1 VSSGPEAPE
10 PVVWEEEEAI
20 DWSPDSHF
28 QRPETLDEATEVVV
42 GQDDLVRKLKSAF
55 SQYTLYLDDASVQ
68 RPIVLIYG
76 PSGSGKTFTVEA
88 LGRACDLPFTPV
100 SSASIS
106 PPSYKGLTLRDLLI
120 QHWKNYQTDEGVLF
134 LDEIDKWCRGSIA
147 DGTPDSETLSNGI
160 RTQAEVL
167 RYVEMEKI
175 RFLDEGRDDESGE
188 LEKITFDT
196 GRLFWVMAGAFVG
209 LDKIIKKRL
218 QNVHFPEE
226 DVWLHAQPID
236 FIHYGMVPELA
247 NRIATWAWVK
257 PLTRIQ
263 IMEILRTQEL
273 PKWIKRF
280 EALDCELEL
289 DPGALGMCANWAYEA
304 KTGAR
309 GAAAIMRRA
318 MDDIYYE
325 ASKHKKEYVHVDA
338 NTIRSGRLEVESASA
353 AS

>member
-1 VSSGPEAPE
+1 VSSGPDRPE
-10 PVVWEEEEAI
+10 PIDWEEPV
-20 DWSPDSHF
+20 DWEPESHF
-28 QRPETLDEATEVVV
+28 VRPEELDEATSVVV

-55 SQYTLYLDDASVQ
+55 SQYTLYLDDPSVQ

-88 LGRACDLPFTPV
+88 LGRACELPFTPV

-120 QHWKNYQTDEGVLF
+120 QHWKNFETDQGVLF

-147 DGTPDSETLSNGI
+147 EGKPDSETLSNGV

-167 RYVEMEKI
+167 RYVEMESI
-175 RFLDEGRDDESGE
+175 RFIDEARDDEE
-188 LEKITFDT
+188 IEKITFET
-196 GRLFWVMAGAFVG
+196 RNLFWITAGAFVG
-209 LDKIIKKRL
+209 LDKIIKRRL

-236 FIHYGMVPELA
+236 FINYGMVPELA
-247 NRIATWAWVK
+247 NRITTWAWVK
-257 PLTRIQ
+257 PLTRMQ

-273 PKWIKRF
+273 PKWVKRF
-280 EALDCELEL
+280 EALGCQL
-289 DPGALGMCANWAYEA
+289 DLDAGALGMCANWAFEA

-318 MDDIYYE
+318 MDDIFYE
-325 ASKHKKEYVHVDA
+325 ASKRQKDFVHVDA
-338 NTIRSGRLEVESASA
+338 NTVRSGRLEVEVASA